1 VPTRCALYV
10 EDGSLVVGSAGGGH
24 SASASPSP
32 PPLCAFSF
40 LCAPRRISSWPGA
53 AESDLLLLL
62 CSHRR
67 PIALFTRWLAR
78 CLGRAGPI
86 TIFSGR
92 MLMQKGTLSTG
103 TQRVKRGSGGH
114 HSSLWFSLYSL
125 GACLKIAFLS
135 LVEKTGAHRAVR
147 SLVRSSVR
155 PRSSYSIRH
164 LSIFI
169 FVLSGSH
176 ACVSVCVRAS
186 GKANKE
192 CGAHPSG
199 AVAAAA
205 VCKISRVRFVCA
217 PDGGCLWTV
226 RAKERERETQT
237 QIGSRGLEPCQR
249 RIYT

>member
-1 VPTRCALYV
+1 VRRRRHRLCVRSPSCVRRAAYHPGLEQLNPIYYYYCALI
-10 EDGSLVVGSAGGGH
+10 VGRLHYSRA
-24 SASASPSP
+24 
-32 PPLCAFSF
+32 
-40 LCAPRRISSWPGA
+40 
-53 AESDLLLLL
+53 
-62 CSHRR
+62 R
-67 PIALFTRWLAR
+67 PLAR

-147 SLVRSSVR
+147 SLVRSFVR

-176 ACVSVCVRAS
+176 ACVRAS
-186 GKANKE
+186 GKVNKKNAARRASLGGCCLRVSWRCATSRE
-192 CGAHPSG
+192 CGSFVHLTV
-199 AVAAAA
+199 AVYGPRGL
-205 VCKISRVRFVCA
+205 KR
-217 PDGGCLWTV
+217 
-226 RAKERERETQT
+226 ERERGTQT